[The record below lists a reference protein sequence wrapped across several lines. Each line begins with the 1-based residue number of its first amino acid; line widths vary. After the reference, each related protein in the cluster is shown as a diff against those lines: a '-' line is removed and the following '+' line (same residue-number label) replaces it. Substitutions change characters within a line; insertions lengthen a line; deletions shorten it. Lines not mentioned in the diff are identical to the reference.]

1 MEVYSS
7 KIPLRHDKHVAFDLV
22 LWKCLTCILRPWE
35 NVGPL
40 KRTNFLFSNV
50 FYPSLLPVSLVFSF
64 LLSSLSLDKNTI
76 QGEHKWCYLYSWETS
91 IVKKGKKVFQREN
104 DTGKRASQ
112 KILPLLLLSS
122 LLKTC
127 FITEKNR
134 KVSGNSETHTN
145 SPQSI
150 FLITF
155 KALKNGWILN

>member
-7 KIPLRHDKHVAFDLV
+7 KIPLRHYKHVAFDLV

-50 FYPSLLPVSLVFSF
+50 FYPSLLPVSLVFFSSHA
-64 LLSSLSLDKNTI
+64 LSPSTKIQYKGSKNGATYI
-76 QGEHKWCYLYSWETS
+76 HEKQ
-91 IVKKGKKVFQREN
+91 VKKGKKFFNEKMTLAN
-104 DTGKRASQ
+104 APPHKKYYHFYFCHLYS
-112 KILPLLLLSS
+112 
-122 LLKTC
+122 KTC

-134 KVSGNSETHTN
+134 CRKVSSISETHTN
-145 SPQSI
+145 SSQSI

-155 KALKNGWILN
+155 KAMKNG